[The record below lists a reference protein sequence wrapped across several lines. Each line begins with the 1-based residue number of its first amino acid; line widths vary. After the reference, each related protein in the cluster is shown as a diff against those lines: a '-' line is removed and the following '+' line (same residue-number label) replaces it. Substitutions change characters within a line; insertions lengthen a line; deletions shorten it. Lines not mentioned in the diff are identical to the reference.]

1 MSTDPAVKSVTKYDL
16 ATGRILGIGIVGF
29 DSFPQ
34 DGQGWLAGHTGG
46 LREQYYDIAEDVI
59 RYRAA
64 LGASLSATS
73 ITLGASVTLA
83 PLPIPCTVHVGG
95 VAEPV
100 IVEDGSLEVTPA
112 SIGEAY
118 RLLVDEVQFLR
129 TDYFF
134 SVVDP

>member
-1 MSTDPAVKSVTKYDL
+1 MSNDPDTKSVTKYNFV
-16 ATGRILGIGIVGF
+16 TGRILGIGIVPI
-29 DSFPQ
+29 DSAPE
-34 DGQGWLAGHTGG
+34 DGQGWLAGHSSG
-46 LREQYYDIAEDVI
+46 REHYYDIAEDVI
-59 RYRAA
+59 RPRMA

-83 PLPIPCTVHVGG
+83 PLPIPCTVRIDGTT
-95 VAEPV
+95 EPV
-100 IVEDGSLEVTPA
+100 VVEDGSLEVTPT

-118 RLLVDEVQFLR
+118 RLMVDEVQFLR

>member
-1 MSTDPAVKSVTKYDL
+1 V
-16 ATGRILGIGIVGF
+16 
-29 DSFPQ
+29 
-34 DGQGWLAGHTGG
+34 
-46 LREQYYDIAEDVI
+46 LRLP
-59 RYRAA
+59 
-64 LGASLSATS
+64 LGASLSADS
-73 ITLGASVTLA
+73 VTLGASVTLA

-118 RLLVDEVQFLR
+118 RLTVDEVQFLR
-129 TDYFF
+129 QSFYF